1 MADEKMIQAQAVFK
15 TVCAALDQN
24 EWKYDK
30 NEDELTIRC
39 GVNGDDLPMNI
50 TVNVD
55 AKRSLLLVFSTLPF
69 TVSEDKRLDLAIA
82 VSVVNN
88 NLVDGS
94 FDYDLSDGSLFFR
107 LTNSFIESSIGKEL
121 VRYMIACTCSTVD
134 DYNEKFLML
143 GKNLIGL
150 EKFIELVSAE

>member
-1 MADEKMIQAQAVFK
+1 MADEKMMQAQAVFN
-15 TVCAALDQN
+15 TVCAALDKN
-24 EWKYDK
+24 DWNYDK
-30 NEDELTIRC
+30 DEEELTIRC
-39 GVNGDDLPMNI
+39 GVNGDDLPMRI

-69 TVSEDKRLDLAIA
+69 TVPEDKRLDVAIA

-107 LTNSFIESSIGKEL
+107 LTNSFIESTIGTEL
-121 VRYMIACTCSTVD
+121 IQYMIACTCSTVD

-143 GKNLIGL
+143 GKGLIGL
-150 EKFIELVSAE
+150 EKFIELVSAD